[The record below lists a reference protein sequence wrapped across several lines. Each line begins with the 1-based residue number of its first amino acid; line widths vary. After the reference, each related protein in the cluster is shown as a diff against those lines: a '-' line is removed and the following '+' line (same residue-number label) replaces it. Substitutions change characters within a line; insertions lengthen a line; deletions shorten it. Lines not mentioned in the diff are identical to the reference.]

1 MSVMWQ
7 NERGEVVKSSVDKLP
22 DGTYA
27 VTYTPQ
33 EVAHYT
39 ISVKY
44 AGQEVP
50 NGPFHVNT
58 VPSGNAT
65 AVKPLSQYCNAFIH
79 SQAVGPVATCIDET
93 SDVH

>member
-1 MSVMWQ
+1 MVESTV
-7 NERGEVVKSSVDKLP
+7 EKLP

-27 VTYTPQ
+27 VMYTPE

-39 ISVKY
+39 VSVKY

-58 VPSGNAT
+58 TPSGNANLVK
-65 AVKPLSQYCNAFIH
+65 AVSKYH
-79 SQAVGPVATCIDET
+79 SYFSSPVDL
-93 SDVH
+93 

>member
-1 MSVMWQ
+1 MTMNVMLQ
-7 NERGEVVKSSVDKLP
+7 NDRGEVIKSVVDKLP

-39 ISVKY
+39 VSVKY

-50 NGPFHVNT
+50 NGPFHVST
-58 VPSGNAT
+58 VPSGNAS
-65 AVKPLSQYCNAFIH
+65 AVKPLSELLSIH
-79 SQAVGPVATCIDET
+79 LLA
-93 SDVH
+93 